1 MKKTIIKISV
11 TTLTVLAVVV
21 ALILV
26 IKDSKT
32 PFISKPST
40 PEVERPNTCN
50 CLQHIKKIKKPE
62 YKILNIKSGYVKYD
76 NKFIAKNK
84 AELLEIGKINN
95 CDFSTISVDD
105 VNFMNDDYVYFV
117 EFVNTTASYEIA
129 ATKFILSNDRAYFNT
144 FDESKLESTG
154 KTYASV
160 MGGFCFIAMVPANEL
175 SSEEISETNFTDRDG
190 NIWRKSLQ

>member
-1 MKKTIIKISV
+1 MKKSIIKVSI

-21 ALILV
+21 SLIFV
-26 IKDSKT
+26 IKNSTVPFVPETT
-32 PFISKPST
+32 PGDN
-40 PEVERPNTCN
+40 PNTCP
-50 CLQHIKKIKKPE
+50 CLKHTHKLKKSE
-62 YKILNIKSGYVKYD
+62 YKIVNIESGYVKYPD
-76 NKFIAKNK
+76 KYIARNID
-84 AELLEIGKINN
+84 ELLEIGKINN

-160 MGGFCFIAMVPANEL
+160 MGGFCFIAVVPANEL
-175 SSEEISETNFTDRDG
+175 GAEVINEPNFTDKEG
-190 NIWRKSLQ
+190 NPWRNSLQ